1 MFDSKEVPL
10 NAWTSPRLDCEEGEI
25 TAIRGWSEASLCVE
39 QTCCVFRA
47 LLLADRRVM
56 VHPVSSRP
64 LQLQTQTPLIQGA
77 YHTLQHT
84 HTHVIITSACWHGNR
99 NHLAGSLTYDV
110 IRRAECDWTGDEWLL
125 SWEGWWAGVYL
136 KHRDRAMVSLT
147 ARQAETNP
155 RRSDVSAL
163 SVTVQHITGR
173 PLHTQANES
182 WGAQILS
189 VSF

>member
-39 QTCCVFRA
+39 QTCCSLIAAWWFILSAAGRCCFKPKLLSFRA
-47 LLLADRRVM
+47 LIT
-56 VHPVSSRP
+56 H
-64 LQLQTQTPLIQGA
+64 
-77 YHTLQHT
+77 YNT